1 MGVGRPWYDAYHGGG
16 RQRGGGPASGD
27 MVAGGYSVAGSTCWQ
42 PPATAWLLGGA
53 GGEPERPGRS
63 WAIFEECHRPAT
75 PRGPGYN

>member
-27 MVAGGYSVAGSTCWQ
+27 RVAGGYSMAGATVAGSTCWQ

-63 WAIFEECHRPAT
+63 
-75 PRGPGYN
+75 